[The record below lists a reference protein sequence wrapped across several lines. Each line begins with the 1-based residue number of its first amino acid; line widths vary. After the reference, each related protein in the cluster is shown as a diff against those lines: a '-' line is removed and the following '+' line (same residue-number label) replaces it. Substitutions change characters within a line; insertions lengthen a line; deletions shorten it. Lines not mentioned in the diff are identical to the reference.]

1 MLHGR
6 DWAIFR
12 LYFHPQLLWSPEGN
26 AFCWAV
32 ADPSIVA
39 QTWRNSLS
47 LSLGTGKH
55 IPKTISLESE
65 GQQRAVFI
73 IISYPRFVQARRS
86 RLYKPSCQR
95 CTWTRSFACTRLL
108 RNINI
113 SEHLN
118 ISKLPNVHLGKRLQ
132 QPKNVAQKS
141 FKLLQWKVAWLQR
154 HIWWTVLP
162 EPSSCDRCQEKEGE
176 KFAKHVD
183 GFLSG
188 QFFSL
193 LYKQCDFSRIVFPIQ
208 DMSICSGKQWRWLQ
222 LGCLSSLKLEIQ
234 VHGSLARGA
243 FPYFLTRARASGGT
257 FRAVCEIPPAF
268 RKQYFTKNFTHFYS
282 IIVIYYIAY
291 FQWWTWHFIKINF
304 FGLVCWDK

>member
-1 MLHGR
+1 M
-6 DWAIFR
+6 
-12 LYFHPQLLWSPEGN
+12 
-26 AFCWAV
+26 

-118 ISKLPNVHLGKRLQ
+118 ISKLPKVHLGKRLQ
-132 QPKNVAQKS
+132 QHKNVAQKS
-141 FKLLQWKVAWLQR
+141 FK
-154 HIWWTVLP
+154 P
-162 EPSSCDRCQEKEGE
+162 CN
-176 KFAKHVD
+176 
-183 GFLSG
+183 
-188 QFFSL
+188 
-193 LYKQCDFSRIVFPIQ
+193 
-208 DMSICSGKQWRWLQ
+208 GKL
-222 LGCLSSLKLEIQ
+222 LGCRDTYDERFYLNPALVTDAKRRREKSLQSMLT
-234 VHGSLARGA
+234 VSCPGNFSVCYTSNATLA
-243 FPYFLTRARASGGT
+243 
-257 FRAVCEIPPAF
+257 E
-268 RKQYFTKNFTHFYS
+268 
-282 IIVIYYIAY
+282 
-291 FQWWTWHFIKINF
+291 
-304 FGLVCWDK
+304 